1 VAGDVSAHFSDDGRA
16 AVAAATAA
24 ARDGNAAE
32 VTSEHLL
39 AGVLRHA
46 DGELTHLLSPY
57 GLTAETSARRILPGR
72 PADPVV
78 EAPAFSARVKE
89 ILRIANATA
98 RQDGGRIGCASIFLA
113 LMLRRDSAVMA
124 YLRDKAEV
132 DRLTS
137 AARALTE
144 R

>member
-1 VAGDVSAHFSDDGRA
+1 MAGDVSAHFSDDGRA

-24 ARDGNAAE
+24 ARDGSAAE

-46 DGELTHLLSPY
+46 DQELRELLTPF
-57 GLTAETSARRILPGR
+57 GLTADTARRRCLPGR
-72 PADPVV
+72 PGDPVV
-78 EAPAFSARVKE
+78 DAPAFSKRVKE
-89 ILRIANATA
+89 ILRLANLTA
-98 RQDGGRIGCASIFLA
+98 RQDDGRIGCAGIFVA

-137 AARALTE
+137 AARALTQ